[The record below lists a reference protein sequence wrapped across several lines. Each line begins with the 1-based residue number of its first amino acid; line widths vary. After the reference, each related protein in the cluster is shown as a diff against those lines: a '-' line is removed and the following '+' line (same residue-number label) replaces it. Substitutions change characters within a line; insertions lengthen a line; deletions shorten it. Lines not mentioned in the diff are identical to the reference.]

1 MVWSLVIQI
10 LYLFFSKKLAPEW
23 AKVATALKG
32 EIKVAKVDASVE
44 GAKSKEKYKV
54 NGFPSIR
61 FFGSGDKI
69 DGDFENFD
77 GARDYE
83 ALV

>member
-1 MVWSLVIQI
+1 M
-10 LYLFFSKKLAPEW
+10 APEW

-61 FFGSGDKI
+61 FFGAGDKI